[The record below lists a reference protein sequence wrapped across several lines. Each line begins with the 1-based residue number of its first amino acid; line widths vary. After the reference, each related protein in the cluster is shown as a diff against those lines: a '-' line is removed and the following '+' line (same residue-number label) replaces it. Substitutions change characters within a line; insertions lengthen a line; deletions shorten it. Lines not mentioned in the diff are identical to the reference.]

1 MKETT
6 KRRIRQ
12 KIREK
17 SSVVAAGELVQSIN
31 QEIER
36 YPELTPRQKD
46 FAFRYAMEQRTY
58 QQWANFYGVTYAT
71 IQRMM
76 DNPRVRKLIAD
87 IQFDVRKFRAGMAVF
102 LQRESL
108 EQMLRIFRKPE
119 TDDNLETKRKAA
131 HDVLEFFSQDEGG
144 SKGKGKSGMN
154 IAIFNTGPG
163 DTERNVTPTGDDQ
176 QSMTLDEIESQLLRV
191 KKLKNLKEQVEKHG
205 EGGNEG

>member
-6 KRRIRQ
+6 KKRIRQ

-17 SSVVAAGELVQSIN
+17 SSVTTAGELVTSIN
-31 QEIER
+31 QEIEK

-46 FAFRYAMEQRTY
+46 FAFRYSMEQRTY

-76 DNPRVRKLIAD
+76 DNPRVRQLIAD
-87 IQFDVRKFRAGMAVF
+87 IQFDIRKFRAGMAVF

-108 EQMLRIFRKPE
+108 EQMLRIFRKQE

-131 HDVLEFFSQDEGG
+131 HDVLEFFSQGEGKK
-144 SKGKGKSGMN
+144 KGEGGMN

-163 DTERNVTPTGDDQ
+163 EAERNVTPSEDQ

-191 KKLKNLKEQVEKHG
+191 KKLKNLKQQVEKHG
-205 EGGNEG
+205 EGGNED